1 MKISLIYRYPD
12 LKQRF
17 EDACDEG
24 LDDSLSQPKYLEIYA
39 EAVKRWE
46 REKQERR
53 DSR

>member
-17 EDACDEG
+17 EDACDEDDD
-24 LDDSLSQPKYLEIYA
+24 LDSLSQPKYLEIYA

-46 REKQERR
+46 REKQEKE
-53 DSR
+53 

>member
-17 EDACDEG
+17 LDAHDDDD
-24 LDDSLSQPKYLEIYA
+24 LDDSLDTPVIRQIYA

-46 REKQERR
+46 QEKAKGKK
-53 DSR
+53 